1 MKWLCPNVQRW
12 HFRTSDEDVRSRVAS
27 PASVGHIDRTK
38 SASVVSLDFYRTRL
52 RRRPDRNASSSSSF
66 VRSFVRFNRPFRRI
80 ALSVRRVTRSC
91 GRGRSWTRAS
101 SATRERSRTIAD
113 CGKGNFSPSVL
124 GRAGGRG
131 GWSRARGG
139 RRVASRL
146 GLESAFV

>member
-1 MKWLCPNVQRW
+1 MAVPERATLAFPYLRRRRA
-12 HFRTSDEDVRSRVAS
+12 FARRVA
-27 PASVGHIDRTK
+27 
-38 SASVVSLDFYRTRL
+38 RL
-52 RRRPDRNASSSSSF
+52 RRSHRPDEIGVGRLFRFLSYSSSSSTRPKRVVVVV

-113 CGKGNFSPSVL
+113 CGKGNFPPSVL